1 MHSRL
6 WFVLG
11 ALTWVGIDGGGQIP
25 VLKRSDVVFMYQAD
39 RATYEDYGAT
49 ALAWGGRPTAESL
62 EAAAGVKFFG
72 SVGMVTE
79 FSRYYERFPRDYE
92 QGLCRDL
99 EGKPYKVPWLTDH
112 QHKGVP
118 YWWCCTRQP
127 LFRQY
132 ITERVA
138 DTVKAGAYGVHVDDH
153 LGTAGSL
160 FTGGCF
166 CDRCVAEFPAYLAGL
181 PKDEVARWGGIQ
193 DPSTFNYRPVL
204 KAWLAEKSDRKIQDH
219 PIWPHWR
226 AYQLRGAASFMME
239 LRALAARTAGRPI
252 PMSANAGLLWP
263 THLSDYLAVDFFSA
277 EIDHG
282 ASQRRF
288 LNSPLVAYRLAD
300 AVGRPLAAT
309 ASGGDW
315 AFIKEQNRPG
325 LVQGWIALGYA
336 AGNCLMTPVHQWC
349 YTAEK
354 GTHWYDGPREKF
366 APLYQFARQ
375 NPALFDDYQA
385 YADLT
390 VVFAHATFCRDT
402 ALVMKTCNRLF
413 ATNLSYRIVLGGDE
427 VVDHSLP
434 AGLARDGRRLL
445 VIEPKDFLPADQQV
459 LALMPAKRR
468 LAGVEQASAE
478 VKAAARL
485 EIPAPVRLLP
495 RVKQGSAVIHLLNW
509 KYDPASDAVTTIK
522 DVCVQ
527 LDLHAL
533 GVAGATQCRL
543 YSPGVQPASLPVA
556 HGKVRVPELGLWAV
570 LELRPDPAKPILR
583 SPKASSR

>member
-1 MHSRL
+1 MNSRL

-11 ALTWVGIDGGGQIP
+11 ALAWAGSDGGGQIP

-39 RATYEDYGAT
+39 RATYQDYGAT
-49 ALAWGGRPTAESL
+49 ALAWGGRPNAASL
-62 EAAAGVKFFG
+62 EAATGVKFFG

-79 FSRYYERFPRDYE
+79 FNRYYERFPQTYE

-132 ITERVA
+132 VTERVT
-138 DTVKAGAYGVHVDDH
+138 DTLKAGAYGVHIDDH

-166 CDRCVAEFPAYLAGL
+166 CDHCLAEFPAYLGAL
-181 PKDEVARWGGIQ
+181 SKEELSRLEIP
-193 DPSTFNYRPVL
+193 DPATFNFGLVL
-204 KAWLAEKSDRKIQDH
+204 KGWLAQKAGRKVPEH
-219 PIWPHWR
+219 PLWTHWR

-239 LRALAARTAGRPI
+239 LRALAARTAGRPV

-282 ASQRRF
+282 ASKQRF
-288 LNSPLVAYRLAD
+288 INSPLVAYRLAD

-349 YTAEK
+349 YTPEK
-354 GTHWYDGPREKF
+354 GTHWYDGPKEKF
-366 APLYQFARQ
+366 APLYRFAREH
-375 NPALFDDYQA
+375 PALFDDYEA
-385 YADLT
+385 HADLT
-390 VVFAHATFCRDT
+390 VVFAHRTFCRDT
-402 ALVMKTCNRLF
+402 AQVMNTCNRLF

-427 VVDHSLP
+427 VVDHPLP
-434 AGLARDGRRLL
+434 AGLARDAQRLL
-445 VIEPKDFLPADQQV
+445 VIEPKDFLPADQKL
-459 LALMPAKRR
+459 LAAVPAKRR
-468 LAGVEQASAE
+468 LAGVEQAIAE

-485 EIPAPVRLLP
+485 DSPAPVRLLP
-495 RVKQGSAVIHLLNW
+495 RVKQGSAVVHLLNW
-509 KYDPASDAVTTIK
+509 NYDPASDTVPPIQ
-522 DVCVQ
+522 DVRVE
-527 LDLHAL
+527 LRLRAL
-533 GVAGATQCRL
+533 GVAGATRCRL
-543 YSPGVQPASLPVA
+543 YRPGTPPLSLAIA
-556 HGKVRVPELGLWAV
+556 HGKVRVPELGIWAI
-570 LELRPDPAKPILR
+570 LELQPDPAQAILR
-583 SPKASSR
+583 SPKASAR